1 MDTEKNIKHSKYYY
15 DKDRNMSINKSYFD
29 RRVVDSVEDRIRASN
44 EFKPVVNPKFQSE
57 LNNLLE
63 ELRETLH
70 DKNRKYG
77 NSAFENIGIFHK
89 GDRLVS
95 INARIDDKLAR
106 KKQDVQ
112 DEDEDIDFDLLG
124 YLIFRI
130 LINRGKL

>member
-1 MDTEKNIKHSKYYY
+1 MDTEKNTKHSKHYYE
-15 DKDRNMSINKSYFD
+15 KDRNMPFDAKKWKESVNKLK
-29 RRVVDSVEDRIRASN
+29 AAN
-44 EFKPVVNPKFQSE
+44 EFKPIVDPKFQVE
-57 LNNLLE
+57 LDSLLE
-63 ELRETLH
+63 ELKTTLH

>member
-1 MDTEKNIKHSKYYY
+1 MDTEKNTKYNKHYL
-15 DKDRNMSINKSYFD
+15 DVDRNMPYNEK
-29 RRVVDSVEDRIRASN
+29 RILSPSN
-44 EFKPVVNPKFQSE
+44 EMKPIVNPKFKLE
-57 LNNLLE
+57 LESLLE
-63 ELRETLH
+63 ELKTTLF

-106 KKQDVQ
+106 KMQDVE

>member
-1 MDTEKNIKHSKYYY
+1 MSKHSKYYY
-15 DKDRNMSINKSYFD
+15 DKDRNMDTNKSYFD
-29 RRVVDSVEDRIRASN
+29 KRVADSVEDRIRASN
-44 EFKPVVNPKFQSE
+44 EFKPVVDPKFQLE
-57 LNNLLE
+57 LENLLE
-63 ELRETLH
+63 ELKTTLH
-70 DKNRKYG
+70 EKNRKYG

-106 KKQDVQ
+106 KKQDVE

>member
-1 MDTEKNIKHSKYYY
+1 MDTEKNIKHSKHYY
-15 DKDRNMSINKSYFD
+15 DKDRNMSL
-29 RRVVDSVEDRIRASN
+29 EPSN
-44 EFKPVVNPKFQSE
+44 EFKPIVDPKFQVE
-57 LNNLLE
+57 LNILLE
-63 ELRETLH
+63 ELKTTLH

-95 INARIDDKLAR
+95 INARIDDKLSR

>member
-1 MDTEKNIKHSKYYY
+1 MDTETKHSKYYY
-15 DKDRNMSINKSYFD
+15 DKDRNMPIK
-29 RRVVDSVEDRIRASN
+29 ASN
-44 EFKPVVNPKFQSE
+44 DFKPVVNPLFKKE
-57 LNNLLE
+57 LE
-63 ELRETLH
+63 ELLKELKTMLC

-77 NSAFENIGIFHK
+77 NSAFDNIGIFHK

-106 KKQDVQ
+106 KMQDLE